1 MPESMNDR
9 PTKAHEYIFLLSK
22 SQSYFYDA
30 EAIREPNAGK
40 LPYGDKHNF
49 KLNNDGAQGKH
60 GKTSLFTGGTKQ
72 EFIEKYYTN
81 GHNKRSVWTVS
92 TQGFPEAHFAVFPQQ
107 LIIPC
112 IKAGCPTTVCAKCGA
127 PYKRIVEK
135 APATSTLCP
144 KTQAAHEARG
154 GTGTVTGTVGKSGGG
169 RVEGYTKTLGFE
181 PTCECNADIAHGT
194 VLDPFVG
201 SGTTCLTAK
210 QLGRN
215 SIGIDK
221 NDKYLQMAK
230 RRINS
235 I

>member
-1 MPESMNDR
+1 LRYSIPDEAEKWLRYNDPDFGNGDRTYLSQKQLKLRCYKETSIKRDIAGFKAAFKGRHTMPTEKR
-9 PTKAHEYIFLLSK
+9 PHSTDHNGFNN
-22 SQSYFYDA
+22 
-30 EAIREPNAGK
+30 PNGR
-40 LPYGDKHNF
+40 
-49 KLNNDGAQGKH
+49 
-60 GKTSLFTGGTKQ
+60 
-72 EFIEKYYTN
+72 
-81 GHNKRSVWTVS
+81 NKRSVWTVS
-92 TQGFPEAHFAVFPQQ
+92 TQGFPDAHFAVFPQE

-181 PTCECNADIAHGT
+181 PTCECNADIAPGT